1 MDMEFKPLIFMIVF
15 WFSFTTL
22 ALWAGCNNQKEV
34 KANEEKE
41 KLAIFEKGYIQAC
54 KDNYQGKLK
63 YQLVE
68 NSDGTKEWKLK

>member
-1 MDMEFKPLIFMIVF
+1 MSFIILIVLIFG
-15 WFSFTTL
+15 WYG
-22 ALWAGCNNQKEV
+22 AREAKEQY
-34 KANEEKE
+34 
-41 KLAIFEKGYIQAC
+41 EKGYIDAC

>member
-1 MDMEFKPLIFMIVF
+1 MEFKPLIFMIVF
-15 WFSFTTL
+15 WISFTAF
-22 ALWAGCNNQKEV
+22 ALWAGCENQKEA

-41 KLAIFEKGYIQAC
+41 KLAIFEKGYVQAC